1 MDRIKL
7 IFTFPN
13 WLLLVILNANRFFD
27 LKYIHNNKQKL
38 NEINEVNRPEFFFR
52 TFQALIFA
60 LLVVSAVALPHRS
73 KKVKS
78 AHVPKH
84 PKVPIVED
92 HPVEA
97 AAEPLVAV
105 EVAVAVAVEEDPA
118 PAEEEPAA
126 DGYHPAKQEPE
137 APEESAAEEE
147 AAPEEEPAAEE
158 EPVVEEEPAPVK
170 SHPAKKAHKKHYTP
184 KKPAH

>member
-1 MDRIKL
+1 M
-7 IFTFPN
+7 
-13 WLLLVILNANRFFD
+13 
-27 LKYIHNNKQKL
+27 LK
-38 NEINEVNRPEFFFR
+38 
-52 TFQALIFA
+52 ALIFA

-118 PAEEEPAA
+118 P
-126 DGYHPAKQEPE
+126 DGYHPAKEEPE

>member
-1 MDRIKL
+1 MGHLFKL
-7 IFTFPN
+7 SVRSHSNNYNTSYIM
-13 WLLLVILNANRFFD
+13 
-27 LKYIHNNKQKL
+27 LK
-38 NEINEVNRPEFFFR
+38 
-52 TFQALIFA
+52 ALIFA

-126 DGYHPAKQEPE
+126 DGYHPAK
-137 APEESAAEEE
+137 
-147 AAPEEEPAAEE
+147 EEPAAEE

>member
-1 MDRIKL
+1 MGHLFKL
-7 IFTFPN
+7 SVRSHSNNYNTSYIM
-13 WLLLVILNANRFFD
+13 
-27 LKYIHNNKQKL
+27 LK
-38 NEINEVNRPEFFFR
+38 
-52 TFQALIFA
+52 ALIFA

-73 KKVKS
+73 KKVKP

-105 EVAVAVAVEEDPA
+105 EVAVAVAVEDPA

-126 DGYHPAKQEPE
+126 DGYHPAKEEPE

-147 AAPEEEPAAEE
+147 AALEEEPAAEE

>member
-1 MDRIKL
+1 MGHLFKL
-7 IFTFPN
+7 SVRSHSNNYNTS
-13 WLLLVILNANRFFD
+13 
-27 LKYIHNNKQKL
+27 YIMVK
-38 NEINEVNRPEFFFR
+38 
-52 TFQALIFA
+52 ALIFA

-97 AAEPLVAV
+97 AAEPP
-105 EVAVAVAVEEDPA
+105 VAVEEDPD

-126 DGYHPAKQEPE
+126 DGYHPANEEPE

-184 KKPAH
+184 KKP

>member
-1 MDRIKL
+1 MGHLFKL
-7 IFTFPN
+7 SVRSHSNNYNTSYIM
-13 WLLLVILNANRFFD
+13 
-27 LKYIHNNKQKL
+27 LK
-38 NEINEVNRPEFFFR
+38 
-52 TFQALIFA
+52 ALIFA

-105 EVAVAVAVEEDPA
+105 EVAVEEDPA

-126 DGYHPAKQEPE
+126 DGYHPAKEEPE

-184 KKPAH
+184 KTTQQNTSSKIKRNNDL

>member
-1 MDRIKL
+1 MGHLFKL
-7 IFTFPN
+7 SVRSHSNNYNTSYIM
-13 WLLLVILNANRFFD
+13 
-27 LKYIHNNKQKL
+27 LK
-38 NEINEVNRPEFFFR
+38 
-52 TFQALIFA
+52 ALIFA

-126 DGYHPAKQEPE
+126 
-137 APEESAAEEE
+137 
-147 AAPEEEPAAEE
+147 EE

-184 KKPAH
+184 KK

>member
-1 MDRIKL
+1 MGHLFKL
-7 IFTFPN
+7 SVRSHSNNYNTSYIM
-13 WLLLVILNANRFFD
+13 
-27 LKYIHNNKQKL
+27 LK
-38 NEINEVNRPEFFFR
+38 
-52 TFQALIFA
+52 ALIFA

-97 AAEPLVAV
+97 AAEPL
-105 EVAVAVAVEEDPA
+105 VAVEEDPA

-170 SHPAKKAHKKHYTP
+170 SHPAK
-184 KKPAH
+184 

>member
-1 MDRIKL
+1 MGHLFKL
-7 IFTFPN
+7 SVRSHSNNYNTSYIM
-13 WLLLVILNANRFFD
+13 
-27 LKYIHNNKQKL
+27 LK
-38 NEINEVNRPEFFFR
+38 
-52 TFQALIFA
+52 ALIFA

-92 HPVEA
+92 HPVEVA
-97 AAEPLVAV
+97 A
-105 EVAVAVAVEEDPA
+105 AVAVEEDPA

-126 DGYHPAKQEPE
+126 DGYHPAKEEPE

-170 SHPAKKAHKKHYTP
+170 SHPAKKAHKK
-184 KKPAH
+184 